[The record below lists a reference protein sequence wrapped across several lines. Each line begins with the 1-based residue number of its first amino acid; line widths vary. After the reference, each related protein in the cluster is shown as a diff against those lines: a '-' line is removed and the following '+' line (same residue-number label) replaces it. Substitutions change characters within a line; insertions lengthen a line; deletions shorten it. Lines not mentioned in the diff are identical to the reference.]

1 MLLFHPGNFKL
12 DCTAMCVR
20 PCYLCQVTEVEE
32 VDAETVR
39 EIAEGELRGWA
50 MAHKITAKT
59 VDLFVKDGF
68 SSMDAV

>member
-1 MLLFHPGNFKL
+1 
-12 DCTAMCVR
+12 
-20 PCYLCQVTEVEE
+20 
-32 VDAETVR
+32 
-39 EIAEGELRGWA
+39 